1 MTQVED
7 HLPGALDISLC
18 SCWARLSVCAV
29 VFITLGLVFAAFVFT
44 AGRFLARHRRYSFC
58 LTRAGSSVFLSDSS
72 SCSCE
77 SR

>member
-7 HLPGALDISLC
+7 HLRVHSIFHYVVAGLACPFALLC
-18 SCWARLSVCAV
+18 SSPSGWCSPPSSSRRVDSLRGIGVIRSASP
-29 VFITLGLVFAAFVFT
+29 GL
-44 AGRFLARHRRYSFC
+44 
-58 LTRAGSSVFLSDSS
+58 GSSVFLSDSS